1 MMDSYKFLY
10 KKTRLG
16 ARVNEKLAQELH
28 KPDIIKFKRRE
39 VYVRSKDNIWAAD
52 IAEMGSLSSKN
63 RGVKYFLCMV
73 HVFAKYAW
81 VKHLKDKQ
89 VKTFL
94 NGFI

>member
-1 MMDSYKFLY
+1 
-10 KKTRLG
+10 
-16 ARVNEKLAQELH
+16 
-28 KPDIIKFKRRE
+28 
-39 VYVRSKDNIWAAD
+39 
-52 IAEMGSLSSKN
+52 MGSLSSKN